1 MVIEILSPSTAY
13 YDLRHEKEIYAM
25 HGVKEYW
32 IVDPIE
38 KSIEVYESK
47 NSELVQIGRD
57 IKAGR
62 ISSSVI
68 PGCEFELDAV
78 F

>member
-32 IVDPIE
+32 LVDPIE

-57 IKAGR
+57 IKPGR

-68 PGCEFELDAV
+68 PGFE
-78 F
+78 

>member
-13 YDLRHEKEIYAM
+13 YDLRYEKEIYAM

-38 KSIEVYESK
+38 RVSRYMRTGIVSMYSWRGDKD
-47 NSELVQIGRD
+47 R
-57 IKAGR
+57 
-62 ISSSVI
+62 
-68 PGCEFELDAV
+68 
-78 F
+78 